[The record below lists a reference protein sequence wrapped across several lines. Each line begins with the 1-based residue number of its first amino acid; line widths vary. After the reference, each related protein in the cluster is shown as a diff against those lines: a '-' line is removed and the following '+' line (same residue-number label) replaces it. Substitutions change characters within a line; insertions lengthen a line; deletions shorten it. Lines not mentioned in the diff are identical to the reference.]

1 MARSGSLAAW
11 EQRLAAQRRED
22 DRQARQKKQAERD
35 AERIRQQEHLASR
48 QQEAEDKTAEV
59 QARMKALG
67 EVLTSVLPARPL
79 TFERLLAAPKT
90 PEFDPGPLAAAR
102 PAPEWKDY
110 APAPA
115 TGLGRLLGGGG
126 RQARQAAEEART
138 RFDAAVAE
146 HQRQEAGRRRELA
159 AAKATYDRKVT
170 EERAK
175 TAARNA
181 YVTHRQTAF
190 AAGDPEAVQ
199 WFAGC
204 VLRASRYPDGFP
216 REYLVTYL
224 PQARCLEVDV
234 QLPAREVVPAVRAY
248 RYVKTRDAVDPVPR
262 AESEISQAHERLVAC
277 VALRVLHEVFG
288 AMADD
293 LVQAVALTG
302 WVATTDRATGTPVR
316 PRLIDLR
323 ADRAT
328 FAALVLDAVD
338 PVACL
343 AHLTG
348 LAPRGHD
355 NLAGMR
361 IAIRSRNVKPSV
373 WWGAD
378 GTSSFPT
385 PRRTGPGRSGS
396 PGPWRKTSTTS
407 WCGPGIQDQGPT
419 GSGTCGRGR
428 ATPPVPSRCCRPT
441 T

>member
-11 EQRLAAQRRED
+11 EQRLANQRRED
-22 DRQARQKKQAERD
+22 DRQARLKKQAERD
-35 AERIRQQEHLASR
+35 AERIRQQDHLASR

-67 EVLTSVLPARPL
+67 EVLTSALPLRPI
-79 TFERLLAAPKT
+79 TFERLLAAPRT

-110 APAPA
+110 VPAPA

-146 HQRQEAGRRRELA
+146 HQRQEAERRRALA
-159 AAKATYDRKVT
+159 AAKATYDRQVT

-181 YVTHRQTAF
+181 YVTHRQASFTAR
-190 AAGDPEAVQ
+190 DPDAVQ
-199 WFAGC
+199 WFTGC

-216 REYLVTYL
+216 REYRVTYL
-224 PQARCLEVDV
+224 PQARCLEVDL
-234 QLPAREVVPAVRAY
+234 QLPAREAVPAVRAY

-262 AESEISQAHERLVAC
+262 AESEINQAHERLAAN
-277 VALRVLHEVFG
+277 VALRALHEIFG
-288 AMADD
+288 ALPDD
-293 LVQAVALTG
+293 LVQAVVLTG

-343 AHLTG
+343 AHLAG
-348 LAPRGHD
+348 LTPQGHD
-355 NLAGMR
+355 NLAAPPIAVGHGM
-361 IAIRSRNVKPSV
+361 
-373 WWGAD
+373 
-378 GTSSFPT
+378 
-385 PRRTGPGRSGS
+385 
-396 PGPWRKTSTTS
+396 
-407 WCGPGIQDQGPT
+407 
-419 GSGTCGRGR
+419 
-428 ATPPVPSRCCRPT
+428 
-441 T
+441 

>member
-11 EQRLAAQRRED
+11 EQRLANQRRED
-22 DRQARQKKQAERD
+22 DRQARLKKQAERD
-35 AERIRQQEHLASR
+35 AERIRQQDHLASR

-115 TGLGRLLGGGG
+115 TGLSRLLGGG

-146 HQRQEAGRRRELA
+146 HQRQEDARPRELA
-159 AAKATYDRKVT
+159 AAKATHDRKVT
-170 EERAK
+170 EERPK

-181 YVTHRQTAF
+181 YVTSRQAAF
-190 AAGDPEAVQ
+190 AARDADAVQ

-234 QLPAREVVPAVRAY
+234 QLPGREVVPAVRAY

-277 VALRVLHEVFG
+277 VALRALHEIFG

-348 LAPRGHD
+348 LAPG
-355 NLAGMR
+355 L
-361 IAIRSRNVKPSV
+361 
-373 WWGAD
+373 
-378 GTSSFPT
+378 
-385 PRRTGPGRSGS
+385 
-396 PGPWRKTSTTS
+396 
-407 WCGPGIQDQGPT
+407 
-419 GSGTCGRGR
+419 
-428 ATPPVPSRCCRPT
+428 
-441 T
+441 

>member
-11 EQRLAAQRRED
+11 EQRLANQRRED
-22 DRQARQKKQAERD
+22 DRQARLKKQAERD
-35 AERIRQQEHLASR
+35 AERIAQQEHLAAR

-67 EVLTSVLPARPL
+67 EVLTSVLAGRPL

-110 APAPA
+110 APVPA

-181 YVTHRQTAF
+181 YVTSRQAAF
-190 AAGDPEAVQ
+190 AARDPEAVQ

-234 QLPAREVVPAVRAY
+234 QLPGREVVPAVRAY

-262 AESEISQAHERLVAC
+262 AESEITQAHERLVAC
-277 VALRVLHEVFG
+277 VALRALHELFG

-293 LVQAVALTG
+293 LVQAVTLTG

-348 LAPRGHD
+348 LP
-355 NLAGMR
+355 
-361 IAIRSRNVKPSV
+361 
-373 WWGAD
+373 
-378 GTSSFPT
+378 
-385 PRRTGPGRSGS
+385 
-396 PGPWRKTSTTS
+396 PGPLR
-407 WCGPGIQDQGPT
+407 
-419 GSGTCGRGR
+419 R
-428 ATPPVPSRCCRPT
+428 PSSLDPHPWGKSRLL
-441 T
+441 

>member
-11 EQRLAAQRRED
+11 EQRLANQRRED
-22 DRQARQKKQAERD
+22 DRQARQKRQAERD

-48 QQEAEDKTAEV
+48 QQEAADKTAEV
-59 QARMKALG
+59 QAEMKALG
-67 EVLTSVLPARPL
+67 EVLTGVLALRPL
-79 TFERLLAAPKT
+79 TFERLLAAPRT
-90 PEFDPGPLAAAR
+90 PEFDPGPLAAAA

-115 TGLGRLLGGGG
+115 TGLSRLLGGR
-126 RQARQAAEEART
+126 RQARQAAEEAT
-138 RFDAAVAE
+138 ARFDAAVAE
-146 HQRQEAGRRRELA
+146 HQRQEAERRRALA

-181 YVTHRQTAF
+181 YVTHRQAAF
-190 AAGDPEAVQ
+190 ATRDQEAVQ

-216 REYLVTYL
+216 REYLVTYA
-224 PQARCLEVDV
+224 PQSRCLEIDL

-248 RYVKTRDAVDPVPR
+248 RYVKTRDAIDPVPR

-277 VALRVLHEVFG
+277 VALRALHEIFG
-288 AMADD
+288 AMPDD
-293 LVQAVALTG
+293 LVQAVELTG

-316 PRLIDLR
+316 PCLIDLR

-343 AHLTG
+343 AHLT
-348 LAPRGHD
+348 
-355 NLAGMR
+355 
-361 IAIRSRNVKPSV
+361 
-373 WWGAD
+373 
-378 GTSSFPT
+378 T
-385 PRRTGPGRSGS
+385 
-396 PGPWRKTSTTS
+396 
-407 WCGPGIQDQGPT
+407 
-419 GSGTCGRGR
+419 
-428 ATPPVPSRCCRPT
+428 
-441 T
+441 